1 MKKTIITLFCILSFN
16 LIKAQ
21 ATQFNGNWA
30 LCKIVTAAG
39 DTQIVSEKDARYL
52 TYNFANNNTFTSF
65 RKEQNEEVSG
75 VWSFDFKTKAIRVRN
90 ALLTKTRTKLE
101 NYEIVIHKV
110 MPSFFVEIKTENE
123 KKKIFSYR
131 IYCRTK

>member
-1 MKKTIITLFCILSFN
+1 MKKIIIILICVLSFN
-16 LIKAQ
+16 SLKAQ
-21 ATQFNGNWA
+21 ATQYNGSWA

-39 DTQIVSEKDARYL
+39 DTQLVSEKDARYL
-52 TYNFANNNTFTSF
+52 TYNFTYNNTFTSF

-75 VWSFDFKTKAIRVRN
+75 VWSFDFKTKAIRIRN

-101 NYEIVIHKV
+101 NYEIAIHKV
-110 MPSFFVEIKTENE
+110 TNNFFVEIKTENE
-123 KKKIFSYR
+123 KKKLFSYY

>member
-1 MKKTIITLFCILSFN
+1 MKKTTLILLFVLSFN

-21 ATQFNGNWA
+21 ATQYNGSWA
-30 LCKIVTAAG
+30 LCKIVTTAG
-39 DTQIVSEKDARYL
+39 DTQLVSEKDARYL
-52 TYNFANNNTFTSF
+52 TYNFTYNNTFTSF

-75 VWSFDFKTKAIRVRN
+75 VWSFDFKNKAIRVRN

-101 NYEIVIHKV
+101 NYDIVINKV
-110 MPSFFVEIKTENE
+110 TNNFFVEIKTENE
-123 KKKIFSYR
+123 KKKLFTYY